1 MSEMLRIRP
10 DALEWREAEGEIVA
24 LDLRTSTY
32 VAINSTGASLWPALI
47 EGASRDDLVSTLE
60 ERFGLDR
67 ARAEGDLDAFLELLR
82 DRDLLEG

>member
-60 ERFGLDR
+60 QRFGLDR